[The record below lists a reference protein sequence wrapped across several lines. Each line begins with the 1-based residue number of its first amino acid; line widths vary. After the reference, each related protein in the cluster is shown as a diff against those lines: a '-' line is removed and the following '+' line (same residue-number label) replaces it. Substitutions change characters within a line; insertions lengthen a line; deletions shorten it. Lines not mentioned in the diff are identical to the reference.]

1 VGIGDASA
9 IIADGR
15 VTDQQS
21 GVLMRTSFLPG
32 IVFAA
37 SLTIFA
43 QTSNPSNLAAVSK
56 SPETCVVSG
65 RVIAAG
71 SGNPLRS
78 AHIALESES
87 YDKKFDVLAAT
98 TGDDGHFVL
107 KNVPAGRY
115 RFLATKPGYVK
126 HYYEGGERGGTI
138 LALQPG
144 QELNYVLFRMT
155 QSAVITGQVND
166 EAGEPLVNVRV
177 VVLRWPTEEELEDE
191 DASEQGKRHPFPA
204 GFAETDDRGEYRV
217 FGLKPGQYFVKAS
230 DSEGLRRERLSDET
244 DIIRQVLGAEHAPVY
259 YPGVVKMGQAQPLV
273 LRAGDEV
280 QADFAMTRAR
290 TVEVAGR
297 VLGPDGQPAADAQ
310 VSVGDR
316 EAVYGFE
323 NTVMSEEDGIF
334 RLKGVPPGSYTL
346 TAYLFQR
353 TKIHRTSKH

>member
-1 VGIGDASA
+1 
-9 IIADGR
+9 
-15 VTDQQS
+15 
-21 GVLMRTSFLPG
+21 
-32 IVFAA
+32 
-37 SLTIFA
+37 
-43 QTSNPSNLAAVSK
+43 
-56 SPETCVVSG
+56 
-65 RVIAAG
+65 
-71 SGNPLRS
+71 
-78 AHIALESES
+78 
-87 YDKKFDVLAAT
+87 
-98 TGDDGHFVL
+98 
-107 KNVPAGRY
+107 
-115 RFLATKPGYVK
+115 
-126 HYYEGGERGGTI
+126 
-138 LALQPG
+138 
-144 QELNYVLFRMT
+144 
-155 QSAVITGQVND
+155 
-166 EAGEPLVNVRV
+166 
-177 VVLRWPTEEELEDE
+177 LRWPTEEELEDE

-217 FGLKPGQYFVKAS
+217 FGLKPGEYFVKAS

-297 VLGPDGQPAADAQ
+297 VLGPDGKPAADAQ